1 MGAIGGL
8 FGLDGGASGTGF
20 DAPQQAGLESQQ
32 GMPLGIAA
40 GESYYRNQAAL
51 DSQNRLL
58 SALNEQR
65 ALQKQTDV
73 YGQLQDIAAGKGPN
87 PAQAMLNQ
95 ATGANVANQAS
106 LMAGQRGSGA
116 NVGLMARQIAGQG
129 ANIQQQAAGQ
139 GAVMQANQSMG
150 AIDRAGNLANTMA
163 ANQIAGQNAVTNAEQ
178 AQYGNLLNALAQQNQ
193 ARIGSQSSV
202 NTANATLAANAQRG
216 QQGIF
221 GGMMNAMGQGAS
233 SLFSG
238 NKAAPGYEGTANPV
252 GSSSFSP
259 YAPGSTAPGPYAPN
273 AAHGGMIKG
282 YDNGGVVSGPQSSF
296 GKFISTVKAPE
307 ITTAPPQEIEIA
319 PDQGSGGAGLGGLL
333 GLAGGLYGAGK
344 GIGSVASSISKTS
357 ENESIGPGSGDV
369 SSGGAGFGAGPQAPD
384 NSGGAS
390 SGYVNPSRLPPGFDP
405 NSFAGGGLV
414 DVVLSPGEKVVPPG
428 KVNAAAGGK
437 VEAKTVPGK
446 AQVPGDSVKNDTYQT
461 KLPEG
466 SVVVPRTK
474 SGDNKDAA
482 EFVRKV
488 LAQRGRGK

>member
-8 FGLDGGASGTGF
+8 FGLSGGASGTGF
-20 DAPQQAGLESQQ
+20 DAPQQAGIETQQ
-32 GMPLGIAA
+32 GAPLGIAA

-95 ATGANVANQAS
+95 ATGANVANQAA

-163 ANQIAGQNAVTNAEQ
+163 ANQMAGQNAVTNAEQ

-193 ARIGSQSSV
+193 AKIGSQSSV
-202 NTANATLAANAQRG
+202 NAGNVNLAQTGMGG
-216 QQGIF
+216 QQKVIGGIF
-221 GGMMNAMGQGAS
+221 QSAGA
-233 SLFSG
+233 G
-238 NKAAPGYEGTANPV
+238 AKMAAG
-252 GSSSFSP
+252 
-259 YAPGSTAPGPYAPN
+259 APPT
-273 AAHGGMIKG
+273 AAHGGMISG
-282 YDNGGVVSGPQSSF
+282 YADGGTVGAQSSL
-296 GKFISTVKAPE
+296 GKFLTTVRDPGAMSIAAPSQAP
-307 ITTAPPQEIEIA
+307 TA
-319 PDQGSGGAGLGGLL
+319 GAAELERGVSDLGQ
-333 GLAGGLYGAGK
+333 
-344 GIGSVASSISKTS
+344 GIGSAIKPAISPAMAPMGS
-357 ENESIGPGSGDV
+357 AANPGPMATGATY
-369 SSGGAGFGAGPQAPD
+369 SSGGQ
-384 NSGGAS
+384 
-390 SGYVNPSRLPPGFDP
+390 
-405 NSFAGGGLV
+405 V
-414 DVVLSPGEKVVPPG
+414 DVVLSPGEKVIPPG

-446 AQVPGDSVKNDTYQT
+446 AKVSGDSVKNDTYQT

-466 SVVVPRTK
+466 SIVVPRTK

-482 EFVRKV
+482 AFVRKV